1 MQNHFPSLNIFMV
14 DATEWAVDGCPDAQW
29 QTNGWMIAKLCWYF
43 SSQLTTFMKI
53 LAEVPDKLVTM
64 N

>member
-1 MQNHFPSLNIFMV
+1 MV